1 MKFLLTCLLV
11 LFTTVIG
18 QADIKTAYSNEPNSE
33 GKLQGIAS
41 YYANFFV
48 GKKTANGE
56 IFSQKKLTAACN
68 ILPLG
73 TLVTV
78 TNLNNGKSVTVKIND
93 RLHHRNKRIV
103 DLSYAAA
110 KELDMVKS
118 GLAKVSVEVVSY
130 PNLDPANLL
139 EDTISQEVPE
149 RDMIQDM
156 FWQ

>member
-1 MKFLLTCLLV
+1 MKYILTCLLV
-11 LFTTVIG
+11 LFTHVIG
-18 QADIKTAYSNEPNSE
+18 QADIKTAYNNEPNSE
-33 GKLQGIAS
+33 GKLEGIAS
-41 YYANFFV
+41 YYANFFI

-56 IFSQKKLTAACN
+56 IFSQTKLTAACN

-73 TLVTV
+73 SIVTV
-78 TNLNNGKSVTVKIND
+78 TNLKNGKTVTVKIND
-93 RLHHRNKRIV
+93 RLHHKNKRIV

-118 GLAKVSVEVVSY
+118 GLAKVTVEIISY
-130 PNLDPANLL
+130 PDITIETLL

-149 RDMIQDM
+149 RDLIQDL